1 MLREG
6 DSPLLFNE
14 GEDTRDIVLD
24 VPIALRHKVDVI
36 NGYITNT
43 PILRLKSSWLALT

>member
-6 DSPLLFNE
+6 DSPLLFND
-14 GEDTRDIVLD
+14 GKDTRDIVLD
-24 VPIALRHKVDVI
+24 TPKGRRQKVDVI